1 MSYYSLGSH
10 RSMTFDERRNTAYL
24 KALKKVITPDS
35 VVLDLGAG
43 LGILG
48 LQAAKLGAKKV
59 YLVEPE
65 DVISVTREIVKT
77 NGLDDRVVCLQG
89 KIEKIDIPERVD
101 VIISVFTGNF
111 LLGEDLLPSLFFARD
126 RYLKPGGTLI
136 PNAAVMESVPISAPE
151 AFKEVIDVWSTPHL
165 GIDQSSARAYANQ
178 QIYWYGKDLRKA
190 QYLAAPQPLMEL
202 DFYTATQTHCQ
213 TQVNYVIKE
222 TDCCHGFAGWFKMQL
237 GDDWLS
243 TAPHEPPLH
252 WSAAYLPLDPP
263 MEVMQGDNLE
273 FWLTRPTYG
282 DWTWQVALNDQ
293 RQQKSTF
300 FATPMTLK
308 TLRQQAPDY
317 RPSLNDKGAAAL
329 YVLSHS
335 DESLSIKAMGEQLA
349 LEYPQ
354 QFPDLRKAMN
364 FVKGLVS
371 FFSH

>member
-1 MSYYSLGSH
+1 
-10 RSMTFDERRNTAYL
+10 MTFDERRNTAYFE
-24 KALKKVITPDS
+24 ALKQVITPDS

-65 DVISVTREIVKT
+65 DVISVTREIVKA
-77 NGLDDRVVCLQG
+77 NGLDEQVVCLQG
-89 KIEKIDIPERVD
+89 KIEKLEIPEPVD
-101 VIISVFTGNF
+101 IIISVFTGNF

-136 PNAAVMESVPISAPE
+136 PNAAIMEAAPVSAPDI
-151 AFKEVIDVWSTPHL
+151 FKEVIDVWSVPHL
-165 GIDQSSARAYANQ
+165 GIDQSSARTYANQ
-178 QIYWYGKDLRKA
+178 QIYWYGKDLQTA
-190 QYLAAPQPLMEL
+190 QYLAMPQPLMEL

-213 TQVNYVIKE
+213 TQVSYAIK
-222 TDCCHGFAGWFKMQL
+222 DAGHCHGFAGWFKMQL
-237 GDDWLS
+237 GDNWLS

-263 MEVMQGDNLE
+263 LEVTQGDALE
-273 FWLTRPTYG
+273 FRLTRPTYG
-282 DWTWQVALNDQ
+282 DWTWQAALKDQ
-293 RQQKSTF
+293 RQKRSTF

-308 TLRQQAPDY
+308 TLQQQSPDY
-317 RPSLNDKGAAAL
+317 QPSLNDKGAAAL
-329 YVLSHS
+329 FVLSHS
-335 DESLSIKAMGEQLA
+335 DRSLSVKALGEQLA
-349 LEYPQ
+349 LKYPQ

-364 FVKGLVS
+364 FVQSLVG